1 MTRTDPPDL
10 LVSTVYQDIKVAAP
24 GPVSRP
30 PPCEGPMAR
39 PAAPAPFNK
48 RHCRSFDFLEAL
60 DGVAMEARPEA
71 PPAEPAAPRA
81 RCWCWRR

>member
-30 PPCEGPMAR
+30 PPCERPMAR

-48 RHCRSFDFLEAL
+48 RHCRSFDFLEGL

-71 PPAEPAAPRA
+71 PPPEPEIGRA
-81 RCWCWRR
+81 HV